1 MGGGEI
7 VRLLQRGSAFYAPAS
22 SAIQM
27 AEAYLLDQ
35 KKLLPCAAFIK
46 NKYGLKSMYMG
57 MPVIIG
63 SKGVEEIIEVSLS
76 SSEKNML
83 KKSIKSVQ
91 GLVSAV
97 DKILK

>member
-1 MGGGEI
+1 
-7 VRLLQRGSAFYAPAS
+7 
-22 SAIQM
+22 
-27 AEAYLLDQ
+27 
-35 KKLLPCAAFIK
+35 
-46 NKYGLKSMYMG
+46 MYMG

-63 SKGVEEIIEVSLS
+63 SKGVEGIIEVSLS